1 MVILA
6 IAKFWNGACRIAPYL
21 SHTKRTN
28 SLLHVIAEPAD
39 FRAIQTEW
47 NRFVKDA
54 AGGSAFSSFTL
65 FLESWNN
72 LSDDSASL
80 KVIEIKL
87 NNKHYGY
94 LPLVLTR
101 ESADSSSPVRLKLLR
116 AGDSN
121 NPIYLPL
128 AWKEIQS
135 NREVARSIGITISSL
150 AAGDLQLDGLEH
162 REAAEIKSW
171 IALAKSNAVSAGH
184 SEEHSNIES
193 EVDVN
198 HTNADRGKKTLILT
212 VGHVCGVIL
221 GIVAPMILSRHFPVD
236 DFGIYRQFLAIT
248 WLLGLTAHFGMDS
261 GLFYFVRREP
271 EKAAMYSMNAS
282 VFNFCAATIIGIG
295 MILLAPMIG
304 KLLSVPEIATEMPYI
319 AAYLI
324 AVLPGQHLP
333 FYLLIRNKIGNATI
347 FAIINASANAL
358 AAIVGCL
365 YFGSV
370 RAVIIGLTT
379 WGVIKLFWIGY
390 LHGST
395 ELKSYGSK
403 FVSRLHEFK
412 SQIRFGLPLGLAT
425 MVTVA
430 AKLDRFVVSAFFGL
444 RAFTG
449 YSIGC
454 FDLPLLPSVIDS
466 ISSLMVV
473 DMVKKGDTESIDE
486 LKKKRV
492 LSIWL
497 STVAQITIILI
508 PSVIFAMIFAE
519 PMITTFF
526 SETYSSSAVF
536 FQIYMISFF
545 LLYIDP
551 DHVFHGLAHT
561 KTSFKIN
568 SIGAVLSIS
577 LMFVGLYSTGVIG
590 VLVGRIV
597 GEAITSLIRFKILGY
612 YLGAPMITLMPW
624 KQLGLVLLS
633 SGISGL
639 ASFALFN
646 QLSAL
651 HSSIKLVICAGTFG
665 VLYLLSSL
673 TLGTLKIDM
682 LLSLIKRKAPLARPA
697 IEKLNRGTL

>member
-1 MVILA
+1 MQNRASPIEHEED
-6 IAKFWNGACRIAPYL
+6 Y
-21 SHTKRTN
+21 
-28 SLLHVIAEPAD
+28 SLLHVIVETAD
-39 FRAIQTEW
+39 FIAIQSEW
-47 NRFVKDA
+47 NCFVNEA
-54 AGGSAFSSFTL
+54 AVGSTFSSFTS
-65 FLESWNN
+65 FLASWNSRTN
-72 LSDDSASL
+72 AETAGL
-80 KVIEIKL
+80 KVIEIKI

-94 LPLVLTR
+94 LPLVLTKGTTNDPSHR
-101 ESADSSSPVRLKLLR
+101 QLKLLLPVESH
-116 AGDSN
+116 A
-121 NPIYLPL
+121 PIQLPI
-128 AWKEIQS
+128 AWKDI
-135 NREVARSIGITISSL
+135 RADRDVARAIGETLVAIEWDEL
-150 AAGDLQLDGLEH
+150 DLEGLESK
-162 REAAEIKSW
+162 EAADIREW
-171 IALAKSNAVSAGH
+171 IAIA
-184 SEEHSNIES
+184 ES
-193 EVDVN
+193 TRVD
-198 HTNADRGKKTLILT
+198 HTNTDRGKKTLILT
-212 VGHVCGVIL
+212 IGHVCGVIL
-221 GIVAPMILSRHFPVD
+221 GIVAPMVLSRHFPVD

-271 EKAAMYSMNAS
+271 EKATMYSLNAS
-282 VFNFCAATIIGIG
+282 VFNLFAATIIGIC
-295 MILLAPMIG
+295 MVLSAPLIG
-304 KLLSVPEIATEMPYI
+304 QLLSVPEIAAEMPYI

-333 FYLLIRNKIGNATI
+333 FYLLIRNKIGNATV

-379 WGVIKLFWIGY
+379 WGLVKLGWIAY
-390 LHGST
+390 LHGA
-395 ELKSYGSK
+395 EEIKSYCTK
-403 FVSRLHEFK
+403 FKSRVHEFK
-412 SQIRFGLPLGLAT
+412 AQIRFGLPLGLAT

-444 RAFTG
+444 RAFTS

-473 DMVKKGDTESIDE
+473 DMVKKGDSEKIDAQ
-486 LKKKRV
+486 KKKRV

-497 STVAQITIILI
+497 STVAQISIILV

-526 SETYSSSAVF
+526 SATYSSSAVY
-536 FQIYMISFF
+536 FQIYLISFF

-568 SIGAVLSIS
+568 SVGALLSIS
-577 LMFVGLYSTGVIG
+577 FMFIGLYTTGIVG

-597 GEAITSLIRFKILGY
+597 GEAATSMIRFKVLGHF
-612 YLGAPMITLMPW
+612 LSAPMINLLPW
-624 KQLGLVLLS
+624 KQLGSVVLA
-633 SGISGL
+633 SGL
-639 ASFALFN
+639 SGVASYTLFN
-646 QLSAL
+646 QLNNL
-651 HSSIKLVICAGTFG
+651 HPTLDLVICAATFG

-673 TLGTLKIDM
+673 ILGTIKTDTVI
-682 LLSLIKRKAPLARPA
+682 SLIKKKAPIARPT